1 MSVIRHKSTA
11 VKRTLAARIVVVD
24 APTGILFALQRGK
37 GSQGRSVSA
46 IRADGRDLSFA
57 FEINVV
63 VTGGAVQYTGD
74 FVQGKPGERF
84 VYINSGTL
92 AGEHSPWTRRAK
104 ITLESLSVAT
114 VERALATS
122 GIVESRFQGT
132 ARDGGP
138 SCATVPLVGGGWIVV
153 NRSR

>member
-1 MSVIRHKSTA
+1 MATG
-11 VKRTLAARIVVVD
+11 VKQVLAARIIVVD
-24 APTGILFALQRGK
+24 PPGGVLFALQRGK
-37 GSQGRSVSA
+37 GSQGRPVSA
-46 IRADGRDLSFA
+46 IKADGHDLSFD

-63 VTGGAVQYTGD
+63 VTGGAVHCSGD

-104 ITLESLSVAT
+104 ITLESLSAAT
-114 VERALATS
+114 VERALAMS
-122 GIVESRFQGT
+122 GSVESRFQGT

-138 SCATVPLVGGGWIVV
+138 SCATVPLVGGGWTLV